1 MRWRI
6 NGLETSVPL
15 ACVNPRVYSSL
26 LGPATT
32 VTGKSPQM
40 AKNRS
45 AEGASRSEL
54 IRHYMSQ
61 NPTQSAQEVVAG
73 LKGQGTIVTPGLVYQ
88 IKHARSKAK
97 KAAARKMKRRAKAR
111 RRAAQHSAATNAA
124 PVRGAKADA
133 IREVAF
139 SNSLPPNSIFLGVPA
154 KPISKFKETNACL
167 QRLPKLYETVKL
179 LEEKVDSLTKKAHVR
194 RTAAKN
200 NPKKRH
206 A

>member
-1 MRWRI
+1 
-6 NGLETSVPL
+6 
-15 ACVNPRVYSSL
+15 
-26 LGPATT
+26 
-32 VTGKSPQM
+32 M

-133 IREVAF
+133 IREVARAIGKRVRPRDVRATLAERGIAVTWAQI
-139 SNSLPPNSIFLGVPA
+139 SSVLAGMGMRRRRRRRKPVASPSAPATSSTSAAVSIDDLV
-154 KPISKFKETNACL
+154 
-167 QRLPKLYETVKL
+167 
-179 LEEKVDSLTKKAHVR
+179 
-194 RTAAKN
+194 AAKKLAN
-200 NPKKRH
+200 QLGGIDKAKAAISALARLS
-206 A
+206 